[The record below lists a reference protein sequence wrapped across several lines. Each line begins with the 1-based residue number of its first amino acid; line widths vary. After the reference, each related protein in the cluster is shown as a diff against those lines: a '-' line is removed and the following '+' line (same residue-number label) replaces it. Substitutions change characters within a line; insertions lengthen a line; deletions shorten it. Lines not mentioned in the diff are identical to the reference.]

1 MITITIDDK
10 GVMVSG
16 HARAGPEGQD
26 IVCSAISVLVQ
37 TLEESLRELTGD
49 NIKSNI
55 SPGMAFIEYKDLSEQ
70 GKLLVESFFIGVC
83 GVATAAPENVK
94 VIREVNT
101 VGAFANAAGTKGETN
116 EDER

>member
-10 GVMVSG
+10 GVMASG

-37 TLEESLRELTGD
+37 TLEESLRKLTGD

-70 GKLLVESFFIGVC
+70 GKLLVESFFIGVK
-83 GVATAAPENVK
+83 GVATAAPNNVRVLK
-94 VIREVNT
+94 AVNT
-101 VGAFANAAGTKGETN
+101 VGASVNAAGTKGETN

>member
-10 GVMVSG
+10 GIMVSG

-37 TLEESLRELTGD
+37 TLEGAVRELTGD
-49 NIKSNI
+49 NITGNI

-70 GKLLVESFFIGVC
+70 GRLLVESFFIGVK

-101 VGAFANAAGTKGETN
+101 VGASVNAAGTKGETN